1 MKSPTHW
8 QNIFF
13 HNFLEQ
19 LRDFRL
25 SPEQISRL
33 VWRPFSENELKIFGE
48 DRDTDF
54 AKISLTPEEIK
65 KSLSGL
71 PESPI
76 KVNLDFLRER
86 KIVVL
91 IIPGFTHHTLRNL
104 SLHEQMY
111 DKESPHHIIRFRFDD
126 KKPQV
131 LEDTFNTGEGLK
143 IGYMAYPRANAHS
156 RHVLPGLFDLIHK
169 SKTLR
174 KWVQEEGRKIVF
186 MGYSYGSPLT
196 LEMLARMNR
205 KETKDDFILAN
216 TVGFLSLC
224 GDIGGSHLAD
234 YVVDKN
240 SKYNI
245 YKALDLAKKYK
256 ILAAIFGLKTEQ
268 DKEDILG
275 GAISLGHEERQKS
288 IKLFKDSMPK
298 NIKYFSISAIMPQTD
313 YVNSVI
319 RNFDDW
325 SMHKQS
331 LAYNNTT
338 IYNDGQVSLSD
349 TWIPDFKN
357 VPKEN
362 RINLGAVRTHHWGVS
377 YKTFNFGN
385 NKFPRVAFYQALMK
399 TFFMAG
405 IG

>member
-1 MKSPTHW
+1 MDSSYSW
-8 QNIFF
+8 QKIFF
-13 HNFLEQ
+13 QNFLEE
-19 LRDFRL
+19 LRDFQY
-25 SPEQISRL
+25 SPVQISKIL
-33 VWRPFSENELKIFGE
+33 WKPFSQTDLNIFGE
-48 DRDTDF
+48 NRDRDFSKLNLSPLEIQDEL
-54 AKISLTPEEIK
+54 SQMTPSK
-65 KSLSGL
+65 V
-71 PESPI
+71 
-76 KVNLDFLRER
+76 KVNLEFLRER

-91 IIPGFTHHTLRNL
+91 IIPGFTHHTLKNL

-111 DKESPHHIIRFRFDD
+111 DKNSPHHIVRFRFND
-126 KKPQV
+126 KRTEV
-131 LEDTFNTGEGLK
+131 LEDEFNKGEGLK

-156 RHVLPGLFDLIHK
+156 RHVLPGLFDLIHR
-169 SKTLR
+169 SKLLR
-174 KWVQEEGRKIVF
+174 KWVLEERRKIVF

-205 KETKDDFILAN
+205 KETKDDFILNN

-234 YVVDKN
+234 YVTN
-240 SKYNI
+240 EASKYNVF
-245 YKALDLAKKYK
+245 KALELAKKYK
-256 ILAAIFGLKTEQ
+256 ILATIFGLKTDE

-288 IKLFKDSMPK
+288 IRQFENSMPT
-298 NIKYFSISAIMPQTD
+298 NIKYFTISAIMPQED
-313 YVNSVI
+313 YTNSLF

-331 LAYNNTT
+331 LAFNDIT
-338 IYNDGQVSLSD
+338 IYNDGQVSLPD
-349 TWIPDFKN
+349 TWIPHFKN
-357 VPKEN
+357 IPPEN
-362 RINLGAVRTHHWGVS
+362 IINLGAVRTHHWGVS